1 VGETGNAGLAN
12 SYKIR
17 KEREVIVADPATMAA
32 ILEGLGLR
40 PIFRYEKYRST
51 YSLPTTGGLKVELDE
66 TPAGNFLELE
76 GTPKAIDRAAALL
89 GYRREDYITKSYGAL
104 WMERNGAASG
114 GESRTGNR
122 NRTAG
127 DMLF

>member
-1 VGETGNAGLAN
+1 MIADAGT
-12 SYKIR
+12 I
-17 KEREVIVADPATMAA
+17 TA
-32 ILEGLGLR
+32 ILEAVGLR

-51 YSLPTTGGLKVELDE
+51 YSLPQTGSLKVELDE

-76 GTPKAIDRAAALL
+76 GTPRAIDRAAALL

-104 WMERNGAASG
+104 WMERKGAASG
-114 GESRTGNR
+114 GETVIGNR
-122 NRTAG
+122 SGRAS